1 MIDAQLCVAVP
12 KMLCLS
18 LQTLKSHKHICEY
31 RNTTAYPVMR
41 PQELVCAADSEVEA
55 VIAYRNALEN
65 ALLQPAAAHPVE
77 GFGAAN
83 LSLAQV
89 SPCDEGL

>member
-1 MIDAQLCVAVP
+1 
-12 KMLCLS
+12 
-18 LQTLKSHKHICEY
+18 
-31 RNTTAYPVMR
+31 MR
-41 PQELVCAADSEVEA
+41 RQELVCAADSEVEA

-89 SPCDEGL
+89 SPCDEGLQLVSPALLYMHRITVLHA